1 MLCLR
6 LSCLQ
11 DLRILLALLCNVGT
25 SPGEELLRQLSG
37 VTMKQ
42 MHTFTSQNISNAV
55 MSFAKLEFHPGTE
68 GMQLISES
76 VVAKIETFTAQVQQI
91 SEAHHS
97 RPSLTHP
104 LASSKPESF
113 AT

>member
-1 MLCLR
+1 
-6 LSCLQ
+6 
-11 DLRILLALLCNVGT
+11 
-25 SPGEELLRQLSG
+25 
-37 VTMKQ
+37 MKQ

-76 VVAKIETFTAQVQQI
+76 VVAKIETFTAQVQF

-97 RPSLTHP
+97 LPSLTHP
-104 LASSKPESF
+104 PSLKSKQESF
-113 AT
+113 AILNFV